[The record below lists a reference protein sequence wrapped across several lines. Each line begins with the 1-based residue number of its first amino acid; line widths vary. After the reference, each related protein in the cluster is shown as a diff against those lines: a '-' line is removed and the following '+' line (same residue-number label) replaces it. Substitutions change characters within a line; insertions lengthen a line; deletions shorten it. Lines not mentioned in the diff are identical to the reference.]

1 MKGLEGCFLKAQDK
15 GTEELAIRITEEV
28 IKDPTKYIGSEFIR
42 FLLQR
47 FMNAEGRELMVTKL
61 MLNTKLSIQMFP
73 DEMWDLYISHEMKS
87 NRHQKVFE
95 MIDSVSALIITDI
108 LPKLY
113 NKVLEVH
120 VSLKNR

>member
-1 MKGLEGCFLKAQDK
+1 MGE
-15 GTEELAIRITEEV
+15 
-28 IKDPTKYIGSEFIR
+28 EFIK

-47 FMNAEGRELMVTKL
+47 FMNAEGREQMVTKL

-73 DEMWDLYISHEMKS
+73 DEMWDLYITHEMKN
-87 NRHQKVFE
+87 NRHQRVFE

>member
-1 MKGLEGCFLKAQDK
+1 
-15 GTEELAIRITEEV
+15 
-28 IKDPTKYIGSEFIR
+28 
-42 FLLQR
+42 
-47 FMNAEGRELMVTKL
+47 MNYPSTTTTARRELMVTKL

-73 DEMWDLYISHEMKS
+73 DEMWDIYIVHEMKK

-95 MIDSVSALIITDI
+95 MIDSVSSLIITDI

-120 VSLKNR
+120 V